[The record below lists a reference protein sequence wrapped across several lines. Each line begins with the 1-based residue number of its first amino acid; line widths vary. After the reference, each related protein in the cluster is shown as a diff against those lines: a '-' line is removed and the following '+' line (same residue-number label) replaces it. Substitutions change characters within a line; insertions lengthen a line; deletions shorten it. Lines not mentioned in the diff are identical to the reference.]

1 MCGFETFI
9 YFDDRTEDVHKKINS
24 CLVIGELVNSLEL

>member
-9 YFDDRTEDVHKKINS
+9 YFGDKIEDVHKRKYPY
-24 CLVIGELVNSLEL
+24 LVIGE